1 MVRKIWDTELV
12 TLESLVHEVKIWTI
26 AHWDIILFVF
36 LAAIFSLAIALN

>member
-12 TLESLVHEVKIWTI
+12 TLESIVHEVKIWTA

-36 LAAIFSLAIALN
+36 LASILSLAIALN